1 MNFVEVHCN
10 HLGIFS
16 SYSPD
21 LLPNDMQVI
30 QLRIWSCIDLGRVIK
45 DHEAFFQFC
54 WHHLSLSS
62 GISLIYRGSQI
73 FSW

>member
-30 QLRIWSCIDLGRVIK
+30 QLGFGHALTSDELSRIMR
-45 DHEAFFQFC
+45 
-54 WHHLSLSS
+54 LSFNSA
-62 GISLIYRGSQI
+62 GITSAYHQEYP
-73 FSW
+73 